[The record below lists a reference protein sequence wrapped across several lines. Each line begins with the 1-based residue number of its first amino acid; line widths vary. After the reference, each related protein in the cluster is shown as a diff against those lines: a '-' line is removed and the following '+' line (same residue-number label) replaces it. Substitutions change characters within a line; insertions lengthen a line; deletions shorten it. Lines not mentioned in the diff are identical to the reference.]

1 MQANTG
7 KTGKKKRTKEK
18 MAKIGKKKGLKTD
31 KKEDKQ
37 ANTGEDG
44 KNRRIWQKWALTGKN

>member
-1 MQANTG
+1 
-7 KTGKKKRTKEK
+7 
-18 MAKIGKKKGLKTD
+18 MAKIGKKGLKTD